1 MFTLSEIEIIMQK
14 HKEKMIT
21 LLRDLGFK
29 GVNQNWQE
37 EIDSFL
43 TDKICSLMKSDSVF
57 EGYSFLLRAADI
69 PQSYSETENE
79 KLAKIIAHRQ
89 EIEPRIIMRAGTVSL
104 QFERRF
110 TVRNTGGNPLASL
123 VDKISRLERTSAQLG
138 RSERVKKNERFI
150 AEFDD
155 IRNEIERLKRLYI
168 VSASAPSDSWKEEE
182 FMSFIERYSGDFL
195 VSVSR
200 KEVATR
206 PDPSAQYRK
215 FTEQEA
221 RNMLDI
227 LERLND
233 IVSGI

>member
-21 LLRDLGFK
+21 LLRYLGFK

-110 TVRNTGGNPLASL
+110 TVRNTGGNPLDSL
-123 VDKISRLERTSAQLG
+123 FKKISRLEKTSAYLG
-138 RSERVKKNERFI
+138 RSERVEKYERFI

-155 IRNEIERLKRLYI
+155 IRNEIESLRRLYI

-182 FMSFIERYSGDFL
+182 FMSFIEERYSGDFL
-195 VSVSR
+195 VSVSQ
-200 KEVATR
+200 KEVA
-206 PDPSAQYRK
+206 PSAQYRK

-221 RNMLDI
+221 HNMLDI

>member
-21 LLRDLGFK
+21 LLRYLGFK

-110 TVRNTGGNPLASL
+110 TVRNTGGNPLDSL
-123 VDKISRLERTSAQLG
+123 FKKISRLEKTSAYLG
-138 RSERVKKNERFI
+138 RSERVEKNERFIFI

-155 IRNEIERLKRLYI
+155 IRNEIESLRRLYI

-182 FMSFIERYSGDFL
+182 FMSFIEERYSGDFL
-195 VSVSR
+195 VSVSQ
-200 KEVATR
+200 KEVA
-206 PDPSAQYRK
+206 PSAQYRK

-221 RNMLDI
+221 HNMLDI